1 MSEDK
6 QPHTASTMIKDY
18 AGILVCSLTVIAFIS
33 VGFVLMGAKIVFG
46 LEVTPPGE
54 WIAAMLSLAST
65 ALGFLAGQKSQNSN
79 NQQNN
84 SQD

>member
-6 QPHTASTMIKDY
+6 RPHTASSLIKDY

-46 LEVTPPGE
+46 LEVSPPGE

-65 ALGFLAGQKSQNSN
+65 ALGFLAGQKQSS
-79 NQQNN
+79 N
-84 SQD
+84 SQESKSTD

>member
-1 MSEDK
+1 
-6 QPHTASTMIKDY
+6 
-18 AGILVCSLTVIAFIS
+18 
-33 VGFVLMGAKIVFG
+33 MGAKIVFG

-65 ALGFLAGQKSQNSN
+65 ALGFLAGQKSQSSN